1 MKTLFVLYYVIF
13 HARLISTC
21 TYSGQREPSKT
32 LVTNIFEKSLVLY
45 IEEVPNIETKLV

>member
-21 TYSGQREPSKT
+21 TYLGQREPSKT

-45 IEEVPNIETKLV
+45 IEEVPNIEN